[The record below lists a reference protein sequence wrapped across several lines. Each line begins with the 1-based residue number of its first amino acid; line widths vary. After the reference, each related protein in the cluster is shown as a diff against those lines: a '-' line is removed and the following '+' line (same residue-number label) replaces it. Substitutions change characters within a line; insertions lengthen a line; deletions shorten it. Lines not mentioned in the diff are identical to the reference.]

1 MFYNRSLEAVCA
13 AVGALSQVTTP
24 MTTVQAILFA
34 IMQGVSELFPISSL
48 GHGVVL
54 PDLLHWHLDR
64 QDPSFLA
71 FMVMLHLGTAL
82 ALLLYFR
89 RDWIELVGGFLRA
102 GGRPLNPESRLV
114 WRLIAG
120 TVPAGLI
127 GLLLEKKLRLLLG
140 STTLVLC
147 VLIVNG
153 LILIVGDGMKRHG
166 RGRSLDELS
175 FVGALKIGL
184 VQALAL
190 IPGISRSG
198 VTLIAG
204 LRQQLDYESAARFAF
219 LLATPII
226 GAAGLLE
233 VPKLLHAG
241 SAIPLGLAAG
251 CGVLSGIFAYTS
263 TWLLMRYFNKQEV
276 QALRPFG
283 WYCIALGAIGLALKL
298 L

>member
-1 MFYNRSLEAVCA
+1 
-13 AVGALSQVTTP
+13 
-24 MTTVQAILFA
+24 MTTLQAILFA

-102 GGRPLNPESRLV
+102 GGRPLNPEARLV

-147 VLIVNG
+147 VLLVNG
-153 LILIVGDGMKRHG
+153 LILIAGDGLKRHG
-166 RGRSLDELS
+166 HGRSLDELS
-175 FVGALKIGL
+175 FIGALKIGL

-241 SAIPLGLAAG
+241 SAIPMGLAAG

-276 QALRPFG
+276 RALRPFG
-283 WYCIALGAIGLALKL
+283 WYCIALGAVGLALKFL
-298 L
+298 